1 MDSRF
6 IRRNFSAG
14 GRTTFTIAL
23 LVVAFAVTVAATASA
38 QQPPAA
44 GQGARGAG
52 GAQGQGAA
60 PGRGRGA
67 DPNAG
72 APYTPAPGAKDLR
85 SVIFNWMWH
94 QGMLKGTDERD
105 MVATLEYQAK
115 GGTIQVDGQPCTLS
129 RYRASTNY
137 QTFSQRINYT
147 CTRPNKQAYSNIEV
161 VSWQYAWNEDTP
173 GAEIGGTKGKA
184 AAMPAAVQERLIRIW
199 ASPQGAPKAALAGTM
214 DTWTLGANPG
224 VVVADGAAKIGNTSV
239 TWDAAGK
246 PVVTFPIPGVQGA
259 TGTATLDAKF
269 MTEKVVVTQGANT
282 TEFTF
287 SNYQDWN
294 NPLHKIEVFYAG
306 RMIER
311 KNGTVVRDLTT
322 RETETGN
329 VYVVAPVPASVQ
341 KAMNVTTKAPTII
354 FAKTEPA
361 TNTTAPTPRI
371 GKVPDLTGVWAVAQN
386 GWIGNYMGNGGRR
399 CGPTQVPPC
408 NRATNQTEDFALYS
422 PSRFGQFGRP
432 LYKPEHWDKVIELD
446 MWTNKYD
453 PVMTCQP
460 LGVPRQGA
468 PRRIWQTENDI
479 TFLYQGGD
487 AGGGYGEYRIIPTD
501 GRKHAPDANLD
512 LTYMGVAVGR
522 WEGDTLVVDSVGFID
537 TTWIGR
543 GGYFHSSEMKVT
555 EKFRREGDAIFY
567 DVTLEDPEVL
577 VEPLVF
583 PTRIMRRNANAGAG
597 LLRERGNCET
607 DFETNAAA
615 TQIRH

>member
-1 MDSRF
+1 MDSRP
-6 IRRNFSAG
+6 
-14 GRTTFTIAL
+14 RTTLTIGAL
-23 LVVAFAVTVAATASA
+23 AVAFAVTVAATASA

-44 GQGARGAG
+44 GQGARGAAG
-52 GAQGQGAA
+52 AQGQSAQGQGAA

-105 MVATLEYQAK
+105 MVAMLEYQAK

-137 QTFSQRINYT
+137 QTFSQRIHYT
-147 CTRPNKQAYSNIEV
+147 CTRPSKQTYSNIEV
-161 VSWQYAWNEDTP
+161 VSWQYAWNEDTR
-173 GAEIGGTKGKA
+173 GAEIGGTKGKV

-224 VVVADGAAKIGNTSV
+224 VVVADGAAKVGNTSV

-259 TGTATLDAKF
+259 TATATLDAKF
-269 MTEKVVVTQGANT
+269 MTEKVVVTQGTNT
-282 TEFTF
+282 TEFTY

-311 KNGTVVRDLTT
+311 KNGAVVRDLTT

-329 VYVVAPVPASVQ
+329 VYVVAPVPPSVQ

-354 FAKTEPA
+354 FARTEPA

-468 PRRIWQTENDI
+468 PRRIWQTDNDI

-583 PTRIMRRNANAGAG
+583 PTRIMRRNATAGAG

>member
-1 MDSRF
+1 MDSR
-6 IRRNFSAG
+6 
-14 GRTTFTIAL
+14 RTIFTMVA
-23 LVVAFAVTVAATASA
+23 LVVALAIGVATAAA
-38 QQPPAA
+38 QQAPA
-44 GQGARGAG
+44 QGRGAG
-52 GAQGQGAA
+52 PAGPAAPGAA

-72 APYTPAPGAKDLR
+72 APYTPAAGAKDLR

-173 GAEIGGTKGKA
+173 GAEIGPTKGKV

-224 VVVADGAAKIGNTSV
+224 VVVADGAPKVGNTTVS
-239 TWDAAGK
+239 WDAAGK
-246 PVVTFPIPGVQGA
+246 PTVTFPIPGVPGA

-269 MTEKVVVTQGANT
+269 MTEKVVVTNGKDT
-282 TEFTF
+282 TEFTY

-311 KNGTVVRDLTT
+311 KNGAVVRDLTT

-329 VYVVAPVPASVQ
+329 VYVVAPVPPSVQ

-522 WEGDTLVVDSVGFID
+522 WEGDTLVVESVGFID

-543 GGYFHSSEMKVT
+543 GGYFHSSEMKVV

-583 PTRIMRRNANAGAG
+583 PTRIMRRNAQANAG

>member
-1 MDSRF
+1 MQFARLVRSSF
-6 IRRNFSAG
+6 SESGRNGWTAPAFALVLALGAASTAGAQAPAGAQGPGAG
-14 GRTTFTIAL
+14 G
-23 LVVAFAVTVAATASA
+23 
-38 QQPPAA
+38 QPPA
-44 GQGARGAG
+44 GARGG
-52 GAQGQGAA
+52 
-60 PGRGRGA
+60 GRG
-67 DPNAG
+67 G
-72 APYTPAPGAKDLR
+72 APYTPAAGAKDLR
-85 SVIFNWMWH
+85 AVLFNWMWH
-94 QGMLKGTDERD
+94 QGMLKGADERD

-129 RYRASTNY
+129 RFRESTNY
-137 QTFSQRINYT
+137 QTFSQRIQYS
-147 CTRPNKQAYSNIEV
+147 CTRPNKQTVSNIEV
-161 VSWQYAWNEDTP
+161 VSWHYAWNEDAV
-173 GAEIGGTKGKA
+173 GAEIGGTKGKV
-184 AAMPAAVQERLIRIW
+184 AAMPATVQERLIRIW
-199 ASPQGAPKAALAGTM
+199 ANPQGAAKSALAGTM
-214 DTWTLGANPG
+214 SDWRLGANPG
-224 VVVADGAAKIGNTSV
+224 TVIPDGVMKAGNTTL

-246 PVVTFPIPGVQGA
+246 AVLTFPIPGIAGA
-259 TGTATLDAKF
+259 TGTATLDAKYLV
-269 MTEKVVVTQGANT
+269 EKVVVTNGKDT
-282 TEFTF
+282 TEFTY

-311 KNGTVVRDLTT
+311 KNGAVVRDLTT

-329 VYVVAPVPASVQ
+329 VYVVAPVPPSVQ
-341 KAMNVTTKAPTII
+341 KAMNVATKAPTIV
-354 FAKTEPA
+354 FAKAEPP

-432 LYKPEHWDKVIELD
+432 LYKPEQWDKVIELD

-479 TFLYQGGD
+479 TFLYLGGD

-522 WEGDTLVVDSVGFID
+522 WEGDTLVIESVGFID

-543 GGYFHSSEMKVT
+543 GGYFHSSEMRVT

-567 DVTLEDPEVL
+567 DVTVEDPEVL
-577 VEPLVF
+577 VEPLVI
-583 PTRIMRRNANAGAG
+583 PTRIMRRNTNAGAG